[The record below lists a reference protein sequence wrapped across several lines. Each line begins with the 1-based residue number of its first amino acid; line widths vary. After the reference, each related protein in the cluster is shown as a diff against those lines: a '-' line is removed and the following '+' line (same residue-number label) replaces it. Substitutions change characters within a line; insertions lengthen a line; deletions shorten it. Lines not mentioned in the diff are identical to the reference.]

1 MQEKLIKRTRMLQWR
16 KRIIWLL
23 VILGGI
29 GVVLIHF
36 DAPLYSQ
43 SVGQVITV
51 KNNQPVKETD
61 QFSNVDSSTKQTLK
75 IKLLNGAKKG
85 EIVQAT
91 NTFTKSGAL
100 DQPYKKGQQVF
111 LQHVN
116 TQHATV
122 TGQKRDTVVA
132 FVAWIAMSLL
142 IVLMQLPGLLTLLS
156 VMINTGL
163 LIIAIMLDL
172 DIKNI
177 NVVILFS
184 VLGITMA
191 TVTLML
197 ALGRN
202 RQMLVTLA
210 ASLASVGLAL
220 LIALGV
226 LALTH
231 ERGMHYELME
241 YITQLPQPLFLAEA
255 LLAALGAVMDEAT
268 DIVATQF
275 EVKAANPK
283 ITRWQLFV
291 VGRNVGKTIMGA
303 LTSVLFLIFISS
315 TLTMSLLYLR
325 NGNSWAYTFQMNM
338 ALGLVQTIIAGI
350 GIVLTVP
357 VASWLAAYFG
367 TRKLQQ
373 AAMSAHELPQTKE
386 DQQ

>member
-1 MQEKLIKRTRMLQWR
+1 MLQWR

-29 GVVLIHF
+29 GVVLTHF

-43 SVGQVITV
+43 SVGQVVTV

-61 QFSNVDSSTKQTLK
+61 QFNNVDSSTKQTLK
-75 IKLLNGAKKG
+75 IKLLNGAKKD

-373 AAMSAHELPQTKE
+373 AVMPAHELPQTKE
-386 DQQ
+386 DQQWVH